1 MQVYREIPVIT
12 NQARGRPA
20 ELAGIV
26 SVAQEWTVAS
36 HKQRANALISSLPED
51 VPFVLDSGTG
61 MYLNAILLDIP
72 LAPKVPPEIRAQA
85 EEMAAGADNPRRAAR
100 EIELTMSGARERG
113 SIWSGEPSYE
123 ITLVYLRPQRLELD
137 HNIKARSSRI
147 VREGQQEAKELA
159 ESGIVPN
166 TSVHEAIGVKEMLL
180 HVSGSISREE
190 AEETI
195 ATRTRR
201 LARRQIRWFDKLARC
216 LPNETSTTLIVEEAR
231 DLDVKHIRHIMPDI
245 IGA

>member
-1 MQVYREIPVIT
+1 
-12 NQARGRPA
+12 
-20 ELAGIV
+20 
-26 SVAQEWTVAS
+26 
-36 HKQRANALISSLPED
+36 
-51 VPFVLDSGTG
+51 
-61 MYLNAILLDIP
+61 
-72 LAPKVPPEIRAQA
+72 
-85 EEMAAGADNPRRAAR
+85 
-100 EIELTMSGARERG
+100 
-113 SIWSGEPSYE
+113 
-123 ITLVYLRPQRLELD
+123 
-137 HNIKARSSRI
+137 
-147 VREGQQEAKELA
+147 
-159 ESGIVPN
+159 
-166 TSVHEAIGVKEMLL
+166 MLL